1 MKVPPIWKVSFLR
14 KFIKNEVTE
23 ERTFFA
29 LTLLT
34 GILAGLISVALYKA
48 THYLTSYFGT
58 DSAFTLRT
66 LAFGGGA
73 LFISGY
79 LTTRKFPSTAGS
91 GIPGV
96 RIALAVYHG
105 KINIG
110 ATVAKFFTSI
120 LSLSSGLS
128 LGREG
133 PTVAITAGIGSSLGK
148 AFSLSKKKVK
158 ALVAIGSAGG
168 IAAAFNTPMAAIVFT
183 LEEIV
188 GDLNAKLLGSI
199 IISSVVAAM
208 TAAYFLGDK
217 AALGQL
223 NYSMASYREL
233 YLFGLV
239 GLAAAVLGPLWV
251 KLVLKFRSMSQK
263 IFKGHRLTVI
273 MLTFLFIAGLS
284 LYEPQILGSGHI
296 PLQDTLLSLILDW
309 KVLLVLF
316 VLKFVVT
323 ALCYASGASGGLFMP
338 TLLIGATLGGLVAAL
353 AKLGFPALTINMG
366 AFALVGM
373 GAFFASVIRAPFSS
387 IIMVFELTRDYHLIA
402 PLMLANITSYMIS
415 SRFLTGS
422 IYEKISEQDG
432 IHLPTREDGDVL
444 ELLHV
449 EDAMIQNPISLN
461 AKISITAAMK
471 GLEGNDFSGYPVL
484 KNGLLVGMVSTNDI
498 GSTFAKGEGDE
509 TLLEDISEKKIISIY
524 PDQSLLVA
532 FHRLRK
538 YHISRLPVVS
548 RINDRRIVG
557 IITAEDIVSKF
568 GFHVTSEDDDENILE
583 ELETV
588 ELEN

>member
-1 MKVPPIWKVSFLR
+1 
-14 KFIKNEVTE
+14 
-23 ERTFFA
+23 
-29 LTLLT
+29 
-34 GILAGLISVALYKA
+34 
-48 THYLTSYFGT
+48 
-58 DSAFTLRT
+58 
-66 LAFGGGA
+66 
-73 LFISGY
+73 
-79 LTTRKFPSTAGS
+79 
-91 GIPGV
+91 
-96 RIALAVYHG
+96 
-105 KINIG
+105 
-110 ATVAKFFTSI
+110 
-120 LSLSSGLS
+120 
-128 LGREG
+128 
-133 PTVAITAGIGSSLGK
+133 
-148 AFSLSKKKVK
+148 
-158 ALVAIGSAGG
+158 
-168 IAAAFNTPMAAIVFT
+168 
-183 LEEIV
+183 
-188 GDLNAKLLGSI
+188 
-199 IISSVVAAM
+199 
-208 TAAYFLGDK
+208 
-217 AALGQL
+217 
-223 NYSMASYREL
+223 
-233 YLFGLV
+233 
-239 GLAAAVLGPLWV
+239 
-251 KLVLKFRSMSQK
+251 
-263 IFKGHRLTVI
+263 
-273 MLTFLFIAGLS
+273 
-284 LYEPQILGSGHI
+284 
-296 PLQDTLLSLILDW
+296 
-309 KVLLVLF
+309 VLLVLF